1 MNKKDKNQA
10 NTMETMKQQV
20 KLLPEQ
26 LRWQCPVEFLEFDT
40 TKELEPL
47 SGIVG
52 QNKAIDAIEMGAQI
66 KSHGYN
72 MFVSGISG
80 TGRLTTVKRMLGK
93 IAKSKPD
100 LFDFCYVHNFK
111 SSDMPRLLRFSAGRG
126 KKFLKAMEEAILFLR
141 RRIPQLFDE
150 DSFQNK
156 RREMIVQ
163 YQKKEQEL
171 LSEFNAKIQP
181 SGFVLGQLQLEN
193 GTVQSEIFPVINGEA
208 VQISDLDEMVVE
220 KKITKK
226 QVDALKKKYLQF
238 KEELFELARTGV
250 KQLNDFRKELLEFDK
265 NSVSVIV
272 ATLFEDLKG
281 QFPEND
287 VQDYFEEIK
296 KDILSNLQIFVA
308 HTGQL
313 DTERGT
319 ELSQDDIHDR
329 FLRYSVNLII
339 DNSSQQQIP
348 IILETTPSFANLF
361 GTIEKKFDPSGFW
374 RTDFTQIKA
383 GSLFKADQGYL
394 VMNALDLLREPGV
407 WAALK
412 RFLLYG
418 KLEIQSFDSY
428 FQISQ
433 TMLKPQPV
441 DLNVKVILIG
451 DAEIYHALYFAEEDF
466 KKIFKVNAE
475 FDYETVTS
483 KDMIVNYAKFMKK
496 LCDQEGLLHFD
507 KRGVAKVIEWAVE
520 HTESQKKITLQ
531 FSDVADVM
539 REASFFAKKN
549 NAKVVTGDFVEQALE
564 ARRYRNDIYDSK
576 IKEKIL
582 EGSLLISTEGERVGQ
597 INGLTVYNTGLV
609 SFGKP
614 ARITVTVGVGSSD
627 IISIER
633 EVELSG
639 SIHNKG
645 IMTITGLIREKFA
658 QKRPLT
664 LSASI
669 AFEQNYGGI
678 DGDSASAAEV
688 IALYSALSNVPVRQ
702 DIAITGSVNQKGDI
716 QPIGGVN
723 EKITG
728 FFEICEERGLTGS
741 QGVVI
746 PVQNIHDLMLPKKV
760 VDAVREGKFF
770 ITPVTSIEEATEI
783 MLNDV
788 ALSVDSNGN
797 YTPQSLYG
805 RIDKRLEELHKASE
819 EGDKHSKKKKKK
831 KKSHGES
838 SESEA

>member
-1 MNKKDKNQA
+1 MNKKVKKEEA
-10 NTMETMKQQV
+10 KQNFLQQI

-26 LRWQCPVEFLEFDT
+26 LRWQCPVEYLEFDS

-52 QNKAIDAIEMGAQI
+52 QDKAIDAIEMGAQI

-93 IAKSKPD
+93 IAKNKPE

-111 SSDMPRLLRFSAGRG
+111 SSDMPRLLRFKAGRG
-126 KKFLKAMEEAILFLR
+126 RKFLKAIEEAILFLR

-156 RREMIVQ
+156 RREMIVE
-163 YQKKEQEL
+163 YQNKEQEL

-193 GTVQSEIFPVINGEA
+193 GSVQSEIFPVINGEA
-208 VQISDLDEMVVE
+208 VQITELDEKVVE
-220 KKITKK
+220 KKLTKK
-226 QVDALKKKYLQF
+226 QADNLKKKYLQF
-238 KEELFELARTGV
+238 KDELFDLARTGV
-250 KQLNDFRKELLEFDK
+250 KQLNEFRKNLLEFDK
-265 NSVSVIV
+265 TSVSVIV
-272 ATLFEDLKG
+272 ATLFDDLKV
-281 QFPEND
+281 QFPENE

-308 HTGQL
+308 HSGQL
-313 DTERGT
+313 DTEKGT
-319 ELSQDDIHDR
+319 ELTQEDVHER

-339 DNSSQQQIP
+339 DNSALQQIP
-348 IILETTPSFANLF
+348 IIIETTPSFANLF
-361 GTIEKKFDPSGFW
+361 GTIEKKYDPNGFW

-383 GSLFKADQGYL
+383 GSLFRADQGYL
-394 VMNALDLLREPGV
+394 VMNALDLLREGGV

-418 KLEIQSFDSY
+418 KLEIQSVDSY

-466 KKIFKVNAE
+466 KKIFKINAE
-475 FDYETVTS
+475 FDYETETS
-483 KDMIVNYAKFMKK
+483 RDMILNYAKFMKK

-507 KRGVAKVIEWAVE
+507 KRGVAKIIEWAVE

-539 REASFFAKKN
+539 RESSFFAKKQ
-549 NAKVVTGDFVEQALE
+549 NAKIVTGEYVEQALE
-564 ARRYRNDIYDSK
+564 ARRYRNDIHDTK
-576 IKEKIL
+576 IKEKII
-582 EGSLLISTEGERVGQ
+582 EGTLLIATDGERVGQ
-597 INGLTVYNTGLV
+597 INGLTVYDTGLV

-627 IISIER
+627 IVSIER
-633 EVELSG
+633 EVEMSG

-645 IMTITGLIREKFA
+645 IMTITGLMREKFA

-688 IALYSALSNVPVRQ
+688 IALFSVLSNVPVRQ

-723 EKITG
+723 EKIAG
-728 FFEICEERGLTGS
+728 FFEICNERKLTGK

-746 PVQNIHDLMLPKKV
+746 PIQNINDLMLPKKV
-760 VDAVREGKFF
+760 VDAVREGIFF
-770 ITPVTSIEEATEI
+770 ISPVSTIDEAAEI
-783 MLNDV
+783 MLNRH
-788 ALSVDSNGN
+788 AGNIQANGE
-797 YTPQSLYG
+797 YITESLYG
-805 RIDKRLEELHKASE
+805 KIDRRLEELHEAAEAEISV
-819 EGDKHSKKKKKK
+819 HKKKKKK
-831 KKSHGES
+831 KKMSDLK
-838 SESEA
+838 SENE